1 MSTSNEAAVSALRGA
16 VFGELKKKWG
26 WLLALGLLLIA
37 LGTLGVW
44 MSFAMTLAT
53 VTLFGALFVAGG
65 VFQLLNAFQL
75 KGWKSVLWHILI
87 ALLYIAAGFII
98 ITDPVFASLGLTM
111 ALAWILVVVGVLR
124 MFMAFQLRPV
134 RGWIWPLL
142 SGAIS
147 MLLGAMILAQWPA
160 SGFWVIG
167 LFVAIEMIMNGWSSV
182 FVALAARNAAKAESA
197 SMTAGA

>member
-1 MSTSNEAAVSALRGA
+1 
-16 VFGELKKKWG
+16 LKKKWG

-37 LGTLGVW
+37 LGTLGLW

>member
-1 MSTSNEAAVSALRGA
+1 MSTSNEATVSALRGA

-26 WLLALGLLLIA
+26 WLLALGLLLIV
-37 LGTLGVW
+37 LGTVGLW
-44 MSFAMTLAT
+44 MSFALTLAT

-87 ALLYIAAGFII
+87 ALLYIAAGIII

-111 ALAWILVVVGVLR
+111 ALAWILIAVGLLR
-124 MFMAFQLRPV
+124 SIMAFQLRPV
-134 RGWIWPLL
+134 SGWLWPLF
-142 SGAIS
+142 SGLIS

-197 SMTAGA
+197 